1 MDKIPVMAIENIGMV
16 SEKLYRNTL
25 NRQKNK
31 NIQPD
36 PKKTTFLLIRKVCI
50 ELEKIFGKFH
60 SFSDEEIAETL
71 PKKNENTRKVGVV

>member
-16 SEKLYRNTL
+16 SEKLYRNSL

-36 PKKTTFLLIRKVCI
+36 PKKNNILTYKKSVYRAGENFRKISLV
-50 ELEKIFGKFH
+50 
-60 SFSDEEIAETL
+60 
-71 PKKNENTRKVGVV
+71 

>member
-31 NIQPD
+31 NIQPG
-36 PKKTTFLLIRKVCI
+36 PKQNNILTYKKSVYRAGENFRKISLV
-50 ELEKIFGKFH
+50 
-60 SFSDEEIAETL
+60 
-71 PKKNENTRKVGVV
+71 